1 MTKEI
6 DMTQAGL
13 HHTSRQAERFHLAI
27 YDADLNLVE
36 AGTDDGI
43 LTGRQLAEM
52 PTPPIRPAAEARV
65 LHLQRPGSVE
75 DIGPEETVRLSR
87 ANNTFFIGRSDRL
100 YSAIVDDSRIDWLSS
115 KIGARIILLIMDLD
129 PEKYRVVR
137 VRTDTADEPL
147 PLDAMISLEG
157 SGVEAFRTE
166 RIPQFV
172 TACINGEREVK
183 LPVGIYL
190 VSKLLE
196 LLGID
201 PRQVLNVVG
210 PDGSFE
216 ELEPEDKFTVDRD
229 LKFISQPPCGGAA

>member
-1 MTKEI
+1 
-6 DMTQAGL
+6 MTQAGF
-13 HHTSRQAERFHLAI
+13 HHSSHHMERFRLDI

-52 PTPPIRPAAEARV
+52 TTAPIRPAAEARV

-87 ANNTFFIGRSDRL
+87 AKNTFIIDRSDRL
-100 YSAIVDDSRIDWLSS
+100 YSAIVDDNRIDWLRS

-137 VRTDTADEPL
+137 VRTDAADEPL
-147 PLDAMISLEG
+147 PLDAMISLDG
-157 SGVEAFRTE
+157 AGVEVFRTE

-172 TACINGEREVK
+172 TTCINGEREVRLK
-183 LPVGIYL
+183 VGTYL

-201 PRQVLNVVG
+201 PGHVLNIVG

-216 ELEPEDKFTVDRD
+216 ELEPGDKFTVDRD